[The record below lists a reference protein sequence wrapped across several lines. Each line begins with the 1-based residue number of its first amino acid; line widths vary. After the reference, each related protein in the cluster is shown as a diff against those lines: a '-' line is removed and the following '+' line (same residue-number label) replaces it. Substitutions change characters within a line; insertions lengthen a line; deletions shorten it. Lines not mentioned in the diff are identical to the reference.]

1 MSQSGADAATV
12 PGQGRALGWA
22 LIACAVA
29 TVALLANH
37 PGGAAHSFAEMLHNE
52 AANQVSDAVVHGG
65 FIAVMA
71 VELVCFAGLAVRLGP
86 VRTPVLAAMIFTAAG
101 FLALAGSMIVD
112 GLVTPALAARYVA
125 GPADQLDAARLLLA
139 LCGAL
144 IRFLMPMGL
153 AFQAAG
159 TVAWGAAFLSGRGLA
174 RATGVGGLVLGAA
187 ILIGLAATA
196 AGLNPLV
203 LMGALA
209 GQAMWIVAVGLT
221 LSQGRSEGWYA
232 S

>member
-1 MSQSGADAATV
+1 MSHAAADGATA
-12 PGQGRALGWA
+12 PGPSRALGWV

-37 PGGAAHSFAEMLHNE
+37 PGGASHSFADMLRSE

-112 GLVTPALAARYVA
+112 GLVTPALAARYLA
-125 GPADQLDAARLLLA
+125 GPADGLDAARPLLA
-139 LCGAL
+139 LCGVL

-159 TVAWGAAFLSGRGLA
+159 TLAWGAALLSGRGFA
-174 RATGVGGLVLGAA
+174 RATGIGGLALGAS
-187 ILIGLAATA
+187 ILVALAVTVS
-196 AGLNPLV
+196 GMNPLV
-203 LMGALA
+203 LMGAIA
-209 GQAMWIVAVGLT
+209 GQAVWIVAVGWV
-221 LSQGRSEGWYA
+221 LSRSA
-232 S
+232 PSTPQS